1 MSKKRRNKSTVR
13 NDGFK
18 QDGFIDAFIKSGIR
32 QYMKNN
38 DFYGSSVPLS
48 DMQLQRLWKNAL
60 ARRISSLPAEAA
72 LKNGFEVDGDK
83 EEVVIPALEKIGA
96 TDKLIE
102 ALTWARHY
110 GRSCIFMITD
120 DGGTEE
126 DPINYQRLRSIKKLQ
141 VYDGSCIQDDLSGM
155 LINDDPLDPN
165 FGNTEWYQITPPRSG
180 RTLYIHHSRLL
191 VFDGDML
198 PEHERILRNGAGL
211 SCLDG
216 IIKAINRCETAQSTG
231 LNALERLSTSLIK
244 FENLAAMLQNDEG
257 TELVQKR
264 LDIIDMARNILNTIA
279 LSDKDDYQVFNIP
292 MTGIPNLLD
301 SFGLYICG
309 LTGIPFTVL
318 FGRSPAGL
326 NSTGAGDLE
335 NYYNMVSGIQ
345 RRQLKPQLEKLIR
358 TLMLCNEGPTNGKEI
373 KDWSIK
379 FNALWVPTQKEQAE
393 TEKLQAEK
401 QRIEVETIALLKN
414 AQLMDDSEARK
425 YLKENT
431 DYPISKSP
439 LNLEDI
445 DPDVDDVL
453 NGNE

>member
-1 MSKKRRNKSTVR
+1 MSKKRRNKKVT
-13 NDGFK
+13 NN
-18 QDGFIDAFIKSGIR
+18 DGFIDAMIMPGMR

-38 DFYGSSVPLS
+38 DFYYSGVTLT
-48 DMQLQRLWKNAL
+48 DQQLQHLWKNAL

-72 LKNGFEVDGDK
+72 LKNGFEVEGDK
-83 EEVVIPALEKIGA
+83 EEVILPALEKISA

-102 ALTWARHY
+102 GLTWGRHY
-110 GRSCIFMITD
+110 GRSCIFMIAD

-126 DPINYQRLRSIKKLQ
+126 DPINYNRLRSIRALQ
-141 VYDGSCIQDDLSGM
+141 VYDGSCITEDASGYF
-155 LINDDPLDPN
+155 INDDPRDPN
-165 FGNTEWYQITPPRSG
+165 FGQTEWYQVTPPKSG
-180 RTLYIHHSRLL
+180 NLLYIHHSRLL
-191 VFDGDML
+191 VFDGEML
-198 PEHERILRNGAGL
+198 PEYERINRNGAGL

-216 IIKAINRCETAQSTG
+216 IIKAINRCETAQATG

-244 FENLAAMLQNDEG
+244 FENLAMLLQSDEG
-257 TELVQKR
+257 TAAVQR
-264 LDIIDMARNILNTIA
+264 RMEIIDLARNILNSIA
-279 LSDKDDYQVFNIP
+279 LGSGDDYQVYNIP
-292 MTGIPNLLD
+292 MTGIPALLD
-301 SFGLYICG
+301 SFGQYICG

-335 NYYNMVSGIQ
+335 NYYNMVAGVQ
-345 RRQLKPQLEKLIR
+345 RRQLKPQIEKLVR
-358 TLMLCNEGPTNGKEI
+358 TLMHCSEGPTGGKEI
-373 KDWSIK
+373 EDWNIK
-379 FNALWVPTQKEQAE
+379 FNPLWVPTQKEQSE

>member
-141 VYDGSCIQDDLSGM
+141 GYDGSCIQDDLSGM

-165 FGNTEWYQITPPRSG
+165 FGNTEWYQITPPRSSH
-180 RTLYIHHSRLL
+180 RRSR
-191 VFDGDML
+191 
-198 PEHERILRNGAGL
+198 
-211 SCLDG
+211 
-216 IIKAINRCETAQSTG
+216 
-231 LNALERLSTSLIK
+231 
-244 FENLAAMLQNDEG
+244 
-257 TELVQKR
+257 
-264 LDIIDMARNILNTIA
+264 
-279 LSDKDDYQVFNIP
+279 
-292 MTGIPNLLD
+292 
-301 SFGLYICG
+301 
-309 LTGIPFTVL
+309 
-318 FGRSPAGL
+318 
-326 NSTGAGDLE
+326 
-335 NYYNMVSGIQ
+335 
-345 RRQLKPQLEKLIR
+345 
-358 TLMLCNEGPTNGKEI
+358 
-373 KDWSIK
+373 SIT
-379 FNALWVPTQKEQAE
+379 P
-393 TEKLQAEK
+393 
-401 QRIEVETIALLKN
+401 
-414 AQLMDDSEARK
+414 
-425 YLKENT
+425 
-431 DYPISKSP
+431 
-439 LNLEDI
+439 
-445 DPDVDDVL
+445 
-453 NGNE
+453 

>member
-1 MSKKRRNKSTVR
+1 MSKKRRSKSTVH

-18 QDGFIDAFIKSGIR
+18 QDGFIDAFIKSGIS
-32 QYMKNN
+32 QYMRNN
-38 DFYGSSVPLS
+38 DFYSSNVPLS
-48 DMQLQRLWKNAL
+48 DMQLQQLWKNAL

-72 LKNGFEVDGDK
+72 LKNGFEIEGDK
-83 EEVVIPALEKIGA
+83 DEVVVPALEKIGA

-126 DPINYQRLRSIKKLQ
+126 DPINYQRLRSIKAMQ

-180 RTLYIHHSRLL
+180 QLLYVHHSRLL

-231 LNALERLSTSLIK
+231 LNALERLSTALIK
-244 FENLAAMLQNDEG
+244 FENLAAMLQSNEG

-279 LSDKDDYQVFNIP
+279 ISNNDDYQVFNIP
-292 MTGIPNLLD
+292 LTGIPDLLD

-373 KDWSIK
+373 KNWSIK
-379 FNALWVPTQKEQAE
+379 FNALWMPTQKEQAE
-393 TEKLQAEK
+393 TEKLQAERQK
-401 QRIEVETIALLKN
+401 IEIETVALLKN
-414 AQLMDDSEARK
+414 NQLMDDSETRK

-445 DPDVDDVL
+445 DPNVDDDL

>member
-1 MSKKRRNKSTVR
+1 MSKKRRSKSTVH

-18 QDGFIDAFIKSGIR
+18 QDGFIDAFIKSGIS
-32 QYMKNN
+32 QYMRNN
-38 DFYGSSVPLS
+38 DFYSSNVPLS
-48 DMQLQRLWKNAL
+48 DMQLQQLWKNAL

-72 LKNGFEVDGDK
+72 LKNGFEIEGDK
-83 EEVVIPALEKIGA
+83 DEVVVPALEKIGA

-102 ALTWARHY
+102 ALIWARHY

-126 DPINYQRLRSIKKLQ
+126 DPINYQRLRSIKAMQ

-180 RTLYIHHSRLL
+180 QLLYVHHSRLL

-231 LNALERLSTSLIK
+231 LNALERLSTALIK
-244 FENLAAMLQNDEG
+244 FENLAAMLQSNEG

-279 LSDKDDYQVFNIP
+279 ISNNDDYQVFNIP
-292 MTGIPNLLD
+292 LTGLPDLLD
-301 SFGLYICG
+301 AFGLYICG

-373 KDWSIK
+373 KNWSIK

-393 TEKLQAEK
+393 TEKLQAERQK
-401 QRIEVETIALLKN
+401 IEIETVALLKN
-414 AQLMDDSEARK
+414 NQLMDDSEARK

-445 DPDVDDVL
+445 DPNVDDDL

>member
-1 MSKKRRNKSTVR
+1 MSKKRRNKSTMR
-13 NDGFK
+13 N
-18 QDGFIDAFIKSGIR
+18 DGFIDAFIKSGIR

-38 DFYGSSVPLS
+38 DFYNSNVPLN

-72 LKNGFEVDGDK
+72 LKNGFEVEGDK
-83 EEVVIPALEKIGA
+83 EAIIIPALERLCA

-126 DPINYQRLRSIKKLQ
+126 EPINYQRLRNIKAMQ

-155 LINDDPLDPN
+155 LINDDPFDPN

-180 RTLYIHHSRLL
+180 QMLYIHHSRLL

-198 PEHERILRNGAGL
+198 PEYERILRNGAGL

-216 IIKAINRCETAQSTG
+216 VIKAINRCETAQATG
-231 LNALERLSTSLIK
+231 LNALERLSTALIK
-244 FENLAAMLQNDEG
+244 FENLAAMLQSDEG

-264 LDIIDMARNILNTIA
+264 LDIIDLARNILNTIA
-279 LSDKDDYQVFNIP
+279 IGNNDDYQVFNIP
-292 MTGIPNLLD
+292 LTGIPDLLD

-335 NYYNMVSGIQ
+335 NYYNMVAGIQ

-379 FNALWVPTQKEQAE
+379 FNALWMPTQKEQAE

-445 DPDVDDVL
+445 DPSVDDDL

>member
-13 NDGFK
+13 NDGFN

-72 LKNGFEVDGDK
+72 LKNGFEVEGDK
-83 EEVVIPALEKIGA
+83 DEIVVPALEKLGA

-126 DPINYQRLRSIKKLQ
+126 DPINYQRLRSIKAMQ

-180 RTLYIHHSRLL
+180 QLLYVHHSRLL

-231 LNALERLSTSLIK
+231 LNALERLSTALIK
-244 FENLAAMLQNDEG
+244 FENLAAMLQSDEG

-279 LSDKDDYQVFNIP
+279 ISNNDDYQVFNIP
-292 MTGIPNLLD
+292 LTGIPDLLD
-301 SFGLYICG
+301 AFGLYICG

-453 NGNE
+453 NGN

>member
-1 MSKKRRNKSTVR
+1 MSKKRRNKSTMR
-13 NDGFK
+13 N
-18 QDGFIDAFIKSGIR
+18 DGFIDAFIKSGIR

-38 DFYGSSVPLS
+38 DFYNSNVPLN

-72 LKNGFEVDGDK
+72 LKNGFEVEGDK
-83 EEVVIPALEKIGA
+83 EAIIIPALERLCA

-126 DPINYQRLRSIKKLQ
+126 EPINYQRLRNIKAMQ

-155 LINDDPLDPN
+155 LINDDPFDPN

-180 RTLYIHHSRLL
+180 QMLYIHHSRLL

-198 PEHERILRNGAGL
+198 PEYERILRNGAGL

-216 IIKAINRCETAQSTG
+216 IIKAINRCETAQATG
-231 LNALERLSTSLIK
+231 LNALERLSTALIK
-244 FENLAAMLQNDEG
+244 FENLAAMLQSDEG

-264 LDIIDMARNILNTIA
+264 LDIIDLARNILNTIA
-279 LSDKDDYQVFNIP
+279 IGNNDDYQVFNIP
-292 MTGIPNLLD
+292 LTGIPDLLD

-335 NYYNMVSGIQ
+335 NYYNMVAGIQ

-358 TLMLCNEGPTNGKEI
+358 TLMLCNDGPTGGKEI

-445 DPDVDDVL
+445 DPNVDDDL

>member
-1 MSKKRRNKSTVR
+1 MSKKRRNKSTMR
-13 NDGFK
+13 N
-18 QDGFIDAFIKSGIR
+18 DGFIDAFIKSGIR

-38 DFYGSSVPLS
+38 DFYNSNVPLN

-72 LKNGFEVDGDK
+72 LKNGFEVEGDK
-83 EEVVIPALEKIGA
+83 EAIIIPALERLCA

-126 DPINYQRLRSIKKLQ
+126 EPINYQRLRNIKAMQ

-155 LINDDPLDPN
+155 LINDDPFDPN

-180 RTLYIHHSRLL
+180 QMLYIHHSRLL

-198 PEHERILRNGAGL
+198 PEYERILRNGAGL

-216 IIKAINRCETAQSTG
+216 IIKAINRCETAQATG
-231 LNALERLSTSLIK
+231 LNALERLSTALIK
-244 FENLAAMLQNDEG
+244 FENLAAMLQSNEG

-279 LSDKDDYQVFNIP
+279 ISNNDDYQVFNIP
-292 MTGIPNLLD
+292 LTGIPDLLD

-379 FNALWVPTQKEQAE
+379 FNALWMPTQKEQAE
-393 TEKLQAEK
+393 TEKLQAERQK
-401 QRIEVETIALLKN
+401 IEIETVALLKN
-414 AQLMDDSEARK
+414 NQLMDDSEARK

-445 DPDVDDVL
+445 DPSVDDDL